1 MRALMRSF
9 VACVGC
15 EVTTAMAYWHNALL
29 AVASMDSRRKS
40 ITTICADTDLTNAKN
55 TKNA

>member
-1 MRALMRSF
+1 
-9 VACVGC
+9 
-15 EVTTAMAYWHNALL
+15 MAYWHNALL